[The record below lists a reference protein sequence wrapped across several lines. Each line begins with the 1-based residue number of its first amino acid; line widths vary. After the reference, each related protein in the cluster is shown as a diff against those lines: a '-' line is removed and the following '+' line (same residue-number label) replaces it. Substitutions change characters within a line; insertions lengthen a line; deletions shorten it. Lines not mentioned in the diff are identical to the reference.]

1 MFENKITFCACE
13 YDMVD
18 VWPRPQSASRV
29 IPDEYKRLEKFKDG
43 NMHNVTVKSCMPFL
57 DALTLGYIIF
67 FDQDYIV
74 DPVENDLSVTPAQSK
89 SPKKNEFEYHSREQ
103 LPKDWEQKAG
113 EHVGKFH
120 NRWLIKTPPGYSCL
134 FIKPMNRIEDRFEII
149 SGVVDTDTYISL
161 INFPFIL
168 NKRDEQF
175 MIKKGDPMVQVI
187 PFKRE
192 PWKSWSG
199 FYKEDLHTKTDN
211 QLLSKWYDKYK
222 KMFWNKKSFK

>member
-74 DPVENDLSVTPAQSK
+74 DPVENDLSIILGNSFQ
-89 SPKKNEFEYHSREQ
+89 
-103 LPKDWEQKAG
+103 
-113 EHVGKFH
+113 
-120 NRWLIKTPPGYSCL
+120 
-134 FIKPMNRIEDRFEII
+134 RI
-149 SGVVDTDTYISL
+149 G
-161 INFPFIL
+161 
-168 NKRDEQF
+168 NKRLENTWENFIID
-175 MIKKGDPMVQVI
+175 G
-187 PFKRE
+187 
-192 PWKSWSG
+192 
-199 FYKEDLHTKTDN
+199 
-211 QLLSKWYDKYK
+211 
-222 KMFWNKKSFK
+222 